1 MEDEVD
7 VSEEKKQKKK
17 DLNKIFWSI
26 KKIEFFYQNNQKKHV
41 SHSSNIVIFSFI
53 QQTNHISYVIISEQ
67 AFCSEGSS
75 LVPKWD
81 TWDLIL
87 TPFHL
92 KRKGHQPGWLA
103 VQYVS

>member
-7 VSEEKKQKKK
+7 VSEKNQKKK

-26 KKIEFFYQNNQKKHV
+26 KKIVFLYQNNWKKRV
-41 SHSSNIVIFSFI
+41 SSNIAIFSFI
-53 QQTNHISYVIISEQ
+53 QQTNQTSYVTISEQ

-81 TWDLIL
+81 TWDLLL

-92 KRKGHQPGWLA
+92 KRKGRQPGCLSSQA
-103 VQYVS
+103 G